1 MRKTNYNPPVSV
13 EIFTEDFGI
22 LCGSFADQNG
32 LGGYYD
38 EVSPD
43 YGEDD

>member
-1 MRKTNYNPPVSV
+1 MRKTNYQSPLSV
-13 EIFTEDFGI
+13 ELLTECTGV

-32 LGGYYD
+32 LDGYYD